1 MGRRIMASLYHP
13 FETDT
18 LYQADEDGNIR
29 LSNGNSVG
37 IFTNEGVYISGDI
50 KHADPQLCVWVG
62 NNPDAGTT
70 FMRAGRSNQG
80 HLGS

>member
-1 MGRRIMASLYHP
+1 MASMYHP
-13 FETDT
+13 FDTDT

-37 IFTNEGVYISGDI
+37 IFTNEGIYLSGDI

-62 NNPDAGTT
+62 NNPDPESM
-70 FMRAGRSNQG
+70 FRRAGRNTMG
-80 HLGS
+80 HLKS